1 MLAPRH
7 LPLLVTFV
15 QVCREGSFTK
25 AARELGV
32 SKSIVSAHMR
42 LLEDVLGARLLERST
57 RHVAPTQ
64 IGQEV
69 LSAAD
74 RMLSAA
80 NDIATIADA
89 KRTGPS
95 GVLRVAAPVYLG
107 ALVVAPAIARLC
119 MKCREFRA
127 ELVLSDERTDP
138 IAHRLD
144 VTVSVNV
151 PQDSALVTM
160 QLGSDV
166 EIIVGAPELAE
177 LWRGAAQP
185 QDLSAAPWVVHSSI
199 PPRAQLQFRDR
210 RGMVQRLAP
219 PEASVYANTC
229 EAIRALVAGGAGLA
243 ILPSKSVAED
253 LRAGRMVRVLPEWK
267 GRAVRIHACV
277 PSQKHPPTRVT
288 LFLEE
293 LRAQLDGS
301 GDSSD
306 TLAPDGDRPE

>member
-25 AARELGV
+25 AARKLGV

-42 LLEDVLGARLLERST
+42 MLEDVLGARLLERTT

-80 NDIATIADA
+80 DDIASIADS

-107 ALVVAPAIARLC
+107 ALIVAPAIARLC
-119 MKCREFRA
+119 MRCREFRA

-144 VTVSVNV
+144 ATVSVNV

-166 EIIVGAPELAE
+166 EIIVSAPELAE
-177 LWRGAAQP
+177 LWRAAAEP
-185 QDLSAAPWVVHSSI
+185 KDLSAAPWVAHSSI
-199 PPRAQLQFRDR
+199 PAAAQLQFRDQQ
-210 RGMVQRLAP
+210 GMLQRLAP

-229 EAIRALVAGGAGLA
+229 EAIRSLVAGGAGLA
-243 ILPSKSVAED
+243 VVPSKSVADD
-253 LRAGRMVRVLPEWK
+253 LRSGRIVRMLPEWK
-267 GRAVRIHACV
+267 GRTVRIHACV

-293 LRAQLDGS
+293 LRAQLNGS
-301 GDSSD
+301 GEPIEAQAAD
-306 TLAPDGDRPE
+306 